1 MDKLRG
7 LPMPSMDWTAGNL
20 PETFRKFKRNC
31 ESVFAGPLNDQQE
44 EVKVHYLKIF
54 LGDQG
59 QDIIEGFNFS
69 TDESKKLENYWSK
82 LQSYVKPK
90 SNFRVARAQLREL
103 KQMPDETVDS
113 FMTRARILVDDCE
126 YKDKEEQLIDALIF
140 GVLSNDLRRK
150 LLTKDSTLK
159 LIDAMKIAP
168 QHYSQK
174 SSSTRP
180 KHKQGCLNSHSKET
194 TCPASK
200 DNCNFCGKKGHW
212 EKVCIT
218 KQYRQ
223 KGTRRPQGTRKKINS
238 LDVDESAE
246 YCTLDD
252 QSITFDTLHY
262 SSLKNEELFATV
274 KIKGEKGQYN
284 LRCKVDTGAPTS
296 VISKRIYCQLYPNE
310 FDENGVLKQDTK
322 IVPAKVKVKS
332 YGGSELRHL
341 GHFTTMISHGHEATQ
356 AQFLVTETDETPLLG
371 LSSKGCTADT
381 RISLGFGDIF
391 ATVSEFNSFIMV
403 HVRKYFHDRPTKN
416 GIALTTK
423 EWYQLMDKAG
433 EINKQLA
440 DFEEVQQ
447 VLKQALEEEPKK
459 GRRQLVSE
467 VVAIGNRSIFVF
479 VSEFKNLPRIHIR
492 KFTEDGVP
500 SDKGVALVP
509 LEWENL
515 QKHSDEINELISNKK
530 TELSFEMEKPY
541 SFKIQSHK

>member
-82 LQSYVKPK
+82 LQLYVKPK
-90 SNFRVARAQLREL
+90 SNFRVARVQLREL

-159 LIDAMKIAP
+159 LIDAMKIARAEEATQKHVNALQETKTINSMKSTP
-168 QHYSQK
+168 KAQHYSQK

-180 KHKQGCLNSHSKET
+180 KHKQGCLNCGLSHSKET

-262 SSLKNEELFATV
+262 SSLINEELFATV

-284 LRCKVDTGAPTS
+284 LRCKVDTGA
-296 VISKRIYCQLYPNE
+296 L
-310 FDENGVLKQDTK
+310 
-322 IVPAKVKVKS
+322 
-332 YGGSELRHL
+332 LRPQ
-341 GHFTTMISHGHEATQ
+341 M
-356 AQFLVTETDETPLLG
+356 
-371 LSSKGCTADT
+371 
-381 RISLGFGDIF
+381 
-391 ATVSEFNSFIMV
+391 
-403 HVRKYFHDRPTKN
+403 
-416 GIALTTK
+416 
-423 EWYQLMDKAG
+423 
-433 EINKQLA
+433 
-440 DFEEVQQ
+440 
-447 VLKQALEEEPKK
+447 
-459 GRRQLVSE
+459 
-467 VVAIGNRSIFVF
+467 
-479 VSEFKNLPRIHIR
+479 
-492 KFTEDGVP
+492 
-500 SDKGVALVP
+500 
-509 LEWENL
+509 
-515 QKHSDEINELISNKK
+515 
-530 TELSFEMEKPY
+530 
-541 SFKIQSHK
+541 